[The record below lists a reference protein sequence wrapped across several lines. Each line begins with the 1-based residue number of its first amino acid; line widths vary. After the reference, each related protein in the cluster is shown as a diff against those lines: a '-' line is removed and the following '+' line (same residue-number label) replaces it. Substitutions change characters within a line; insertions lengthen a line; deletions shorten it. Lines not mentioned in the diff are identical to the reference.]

1 MKAKEA
7 ILTRRSCRKFIPD
20 KLVPKEIVE
29 DILLAG
35 RSAPTGMNT
44 QLVKFHVVFNNTKL
58 LQSIG
63 EKIFKGLPEQVK
75 PRFITRKENYSVTD
89 PIFYDAPCAIIL
101 TYEKTEG
108 KKLSL
113 DMDAGIACGNILTMI
128 TSYGLGGIPVG
139 IAKHGDEA
147 AVLEAVG
154 TNKDKE
160 ELLLCIP
167 FGYEAPEWKEKFLTK
182 KELVSKV
189 NWVESK

>member
-1 MKAKEA
+1 MNAKDA

-44 QLVKFHVVFNNTKL
+44 QLVKFHVILNNTKL

-63 EKIFKGLPEQVK
+63 EKCFNGLPSEIK
-75 PRFITRKENYSVTD
+75 PRFIDRKKNYNLID
-89 PIFYDAPCAIIL
+89 PIFYDAPCAIFL
-101 TYEKTEG
+101 TYEKERG
-108 KKLSL
+108 KGGSL
-113 DMDAGIACGNILTMI
+113 ELDAGIACGNILTMI
-128 TSYGLGGIPVG
+128 NSYGLGGIPVG
-139 IAKHGDEA
+139 IAKLGDEA
-147 AVLEAVG
+147 AVLEGVG
-154 TNKDKE
+154 TNKEKE

-189 NWVESK
+189 NWIK

>member
-1 MKAKEA
+1 MNTKDA

-20 KLVPKEIVE
+20 KLVPKEVLE

-63 EKIFKGLPEQVK
+63 EKCFKGLPAEVK
-75 PRFITRKENYSVTD
+75 QRFIDRKNNYGLTD

-101 TYEKTEG
+101 TYEKTG
-108 KKLSL
+108 QKRDSL
-113 DMDAGIACGNILTMI
+113 DFDAGLACGNILTMA
-128 TSYGLGGIPVG
+128 TSLGLGGIPVG
-139 IAKHGDEA
+139 IAKLGDEA
-147 AVLEAVG
+147 AVLEGVG
-154 TNKDKE
+154 TNKEKE

-167 FGYEAPEWKEKFLTK
+167 LGYEAPEWREKFLTK
-182 KELVSKV
+182 KELTSKV
-189 NWVESK
+189 NWVK

>member
-1 MKAKEA
+1 MNAKDA

-20 KLVPKEIVE
+20 KLVPKEVIE

-63 EKIFKGLPEQVK
+63 EKCFNGLPTEVK
-75 PRFITRKENYSVTD
+75 QRFVDRKNNYSLTD

-101 TYEKTEG
+101 TYEKTG
-108 KKLSL
+108 KKRDSL
-113 DMDAGIACGNILTMI
+113 DFDAGLACGNILTMA
-128 TSYGLGGIPVG
+128 TSLGLGGIPVG
-139 IAKHGDEA
+139 IAKLGDEA
-147 AVLEAVG
+147 AVLEGVG
-154 TNKDKE
+154 TNKEKE

-167 FGYEAPEWKEKFLTK
+167 LGYEAPEWRKKFLTK
-182 KELVSKV
+182 KELTSKV
-189 NWVESK
+189 NWVK

>member
-1 MKAKEA
+1 MNAKDA

-20 KLVPKEIVE
+20 KLVPKEVIE

-63 EKIFKGLPEQVK
+63 EKCFNGLPAEVK
-75 PRFITRKENYSVTD
+75 QRFVDRKNNYSLTD

-101 TYEKTEG
+101 TYEKTG
-108 KKLSL
+108 KKRDSL
-113 DMDAGIACGNILTMI
+113 DLDAGLACGNILTMA
-128 TSYGLGGIPVG
+128 TSLGLGGIPVG
-139 IAKHGDEA
+139 IAKLGDEA
-147 AVLEAVG
+147 AVLEGVG
-154 TNKDKE
+154 TNKEKE

-167 FGYEAPEWKEKFLTK
+167 LGYEAPDWREKFLTK
-182 KELVSKV
+182 KELTSKV
-189 NWVESK
+189 NWVK

>member
-1 MKAKEA
+1 MNAKDA

-20 KLVPKEIVE
+20 KLVPKEVIE

-63 EKIFKGLPEQVK
+63 EKCFNGLPAEVK
-75 PRFITRKENYSVTD
+75 QRFVDRKNNYSLTD

-101 TYEKTEG
+101 TYEETG
-108 KKLSL
+108 KKRDSL
-113 DMDAGIACGNILTMI
+113 DFDAGLACGNILTMA
-128 TSYGLGGIPVG
+128 TSLGLGGIPVG
-139 IAKHGDEA
+139 IAKLGDEA
-147 AVLEAVG
+147 AVLEGVG
-154 TNKDKE
+154 TNKEKE

-167 FGYEAPEWKEKFLTK
+167 LGYEAPEWRKKFLTK
-182 KELVSKV
+182 KELTSKV
-189 NWVESK
+189 NWVK

>member
-1 MKAKEA
+1 MNAKDA
-7 ILTRRSCRKFIPD
+7 LLNRRSCRKFIPD

-44 QLVKFHVVFNNTKL
+44 QLVKFNVILNNTKL

-63 EKIFKGLPEQVK
+63 EKCFNGFPSEIK
-75 PRFITRKENYSVTD
+75 PRFVTRKENYGLTD

-101 TYEKTEG
+101 TYEKSDQ
-108 KKLSL
+108 KRKL
-113 DMDAGIACGNILTMI
+113 DMDAGIACANILTMI

-139 IAKHGDEA
+139 IAKLGDEA
-147 AVLEAVG
+147 AVLEGVG
-154 TNKDKE
+154 TTKDKE

-189 NWVESK
+189 NWVA

>member
-1 MKAKEA
+1 MNAKDA

-20 KLVPKEIVE
+20 KLVPKEIVD

-35 RSAPTGMNT
+35 RSAPTGSNT
-44 QLVKFHVVFNNTKL
+44 QLVIFHVVFNNTKL

-63 EKIFKGLPEQVK
+63 EKCFNGLPAEVK
-75 PRFITRKENYSVTD
+75 PRFVTRKENYSLTD

-101 TYEKTEG
+101 TYEKTG
-108 KKLSL
+108 KKRDSL
-113 DMDAGIACGNILTMI
+113 DFDAGLACGNILTMI
-128 TSYGLGGIPVG
+128 NSYGLGGIPVG
-139 IAKHGDEA
+139 IAKLGDEA
-147 AVLEAVG
+147 AVLEGVG
-154 TNKDKE
+154 TNKEKE

-189 NWVESK
+189 DWVK

>member
-1 MKAKEA
+1 MKAKDA

-20 KLVPKEIVE
+20 KLVPKEIID

-58 LQSIG
+58 LQSLG
-63 EKIFKGLPEQVK
+63 EKCFNGLPAEHKQ
-75 PRFITRKENYSVTD
+75 RFIDRKNNYSLTD

-101 TYEKTEG
+101 TYEKTG
-108 KKLSL
+108 KKRDSL
-113 DMDAGIACGNILTMI
+113 DLDAGLACGNILTMA

-139 IAKHGDEA
+139 IAKLGDEA
-147 AVLEAVG
+147 AVLEGVG
-154 TNKDKE
+154 TNKEKE

-167 FGYEAPEWKEKFLTK
+167 IGYEAPEWRKKFLTK
-182 KELVSKV
+182 KELTSKV
-189 NWVESK
+189 NWVK

>member
-1 MKAKEA
+1 MNAKDA

-44 QLVKFHVVFNNTKL
+44 QLVKFHIIFNNTKL

-63 EKIFKGLPEQVK
+63 EKCFKGLPEQIK
-75 PRFITRKENYSVTD
+75 PRFVTRKENYSVTD

-101 TYEKTEG
+101 TCEKTGE
-108 KKLSL
+108 KRDSL

-139 IAKHGDEA
+139 IAKLVEE
-147 AVLEAVG
+147 AVLEGVG
-154 TNKDKE
+154 TNKEKE

-182 KELVSKV
+182 KELFSKV

>member
-1 MKAKEA
+1 MNAKDA

-63 EKIFKGLPEQVK
+63 EKCFNGLPAEVK
-75 PRFITRKENYSVTD
+75 KRFIDRKNNYSLTD

-101 TYEKTEG
+101 TYEKTG
-108 KKLSL
+108 KKRDSL
-113 DMDAGIACGNILTMI
+113 DLDAGLACGNILTMA
-128 TSYGLGGIPVG
+128 TSLGLGGIPVG
-139 IAKHGDEA
+139 IAKLGDEA
-147 AVLEAVG
+147 AVLEGVG
-154 TNKDKE
+154 TNKEKE

-167 FGYEAPEWKEKFLTK
+167 LGYEAPEWREKFLTK
-182 KELVSKV
+182 KELTSKV
-189 NWVESK
+189 NWVK

>member
-1 MKAKEA
+1 MKAKDA
-7 ILTRRSCRKFIPD
+7 ILNRRSCRKFIPD
-20 KLVPKEIVE
+20 KLIPKEMVE

-63 EKIFKGLPEQVK
+63 EKCFNGLPPQVK
-75 PRFITRKENYSVTD
+75 QRFIDRKKNYNLTD

-101 TYEKTEG
+101 TYEKTG
-108 KKLSL
+108 SKRDSL
-113 DMDAGIACGNILTMI
+113 DFDAGLAAGNILTML
-128 TSYGLGGIPVG
+128 TSFGLGGIPVG
-139 IAKHGDEA
+139 IAKLGDEA
-147 AVLEAVG
+147 AVLEGVG
-154 TNKDKE
+154 TNKEKE

-182 KELVSKV
+182 KELTSKV
-189 NWVESK
+189 NWVK

>member
-1 MKAKEA
+1 MKAKDA

-20 KLVPKEIVE
+20 KLVPKEVID

-63 EKIFKGLPEQVK
+63 EKCFNGLPAEVK
-75 PRFITRKENYSVTD
+75 QRFIDRKNNYSLTD

-101 TYEKTEG
+101 TYEKTG
-108 KKLSL
+108 KKRDSL
-113 DMDAGIACGNILTMI
+113 DFDAGLACGNILTMA

-139 IAKHGDEA
+139 IAKLGDEA
-147 AVLEAVG
+147 AVLEGVG
-154 TNKDKE
+154 TNKEKE

-167 FGYEAPEWKEKFLTK
+167 IGYEAPEWREKFLTK
-182 KELVSKV
+182 KELTSKV
-189 NWVESK
+189 NWVK

>member
-1 MKAKEA
+1 MNAKDA

-44 QLVKFHVVFNNTKL
+44 QLVQFHVVFNNTKL

-63 EKIFKGLPEQVK
+63 EKCFNGLPSEVK
-75 PRFITRKENYSVTD
+75 PRFIKRKEDYGLTD

-101 TYEKTEG
+101 TKERTQKRPG
-108 KKLSL
+108 L

-139 IAKHGDEA
+139 IAKLGDEA
-147 AVLEAVG
+147 AVLEGIG
-154 TNKDKE
+154 TNKEKE

-189 NWVESK
+189 NWVK